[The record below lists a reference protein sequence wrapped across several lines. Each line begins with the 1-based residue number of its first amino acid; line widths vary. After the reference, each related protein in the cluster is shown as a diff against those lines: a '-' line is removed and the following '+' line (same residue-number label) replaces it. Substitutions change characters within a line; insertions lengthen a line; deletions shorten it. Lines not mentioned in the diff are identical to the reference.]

1 METRIIGIE
10 PHGKD
15 YTLMCPKTKASVLLS
30 SCIECEK
37 HKQFNIREKIVFCS
51 IKKQEKK

>member
-1 METRIIGIE
+1 MNTTIIKIE

-15 YTLMCPKTKASVLLS
+15 FTLECPKTKLSTLLS
-30 SCIECEK
+30 SCIECDK

-51 IKKQEKK
+51 NKKKEKK